1 MSFRVL
7 TLNNIA
13 TRGLDR
19 FPREQYEIASEFTHP
34 DAVMVRSADMHS
46 MSLPDTVKAVG
57 RAGAGV
63 NNIPVSELSQR
74 GVPVFNAPGANANAV
89 KELVIAGMLLA
100 LRNLCQAWDYT
111 RGLAAAEDL
120 NKAVESGKKQFAG
133 NELPGRTLGVIGL
146 GAIGVLVA
154 NSAKALGMRVIGFD
168 PDITVRRAWQL
179 SADVEQA
186 SGLDELFSKADVV
199 TAHVPLTDGTRHLV
213 NAERIARMPKG
224 GVLLNFARSGI
235 VDDASALAAL
245 DDGHLHAYV
254 SDFPTAELIA
264 HPGVIALPHLGASTR
279 EAEENCAMMV
289 ADTLRAYLEHGTIR
303 HSVNFPDVDMPR
315 SGGVRLCV
323 ANANVPNMVGQIT
336 TALADA
342 GLNILDMMNK
352 SRADL
357 AYTLVDVDNAIPD
370 ATLDA
375 IRSIEG
381 VLTVRRL
388 D

>member
-1 MSFRVL
+1 MSFRIL

-19 FPREQYEIASEFTHP
+19 FPREEYEIASEFSHP

-46 MSLPDTVKAVG
+46 MPIPDTVKAVG

-63 NNIPVSELSQR
+63 NNIPVETLSER

-111 RGLAAAEDL
+111 RGLAAADEL

-186 SGLDELFSKADVV
+186 SGLEELFSKADVV

-224 GVLLNFARSGI
+224 AVLLNFARGGI
-235 VDDASALAAL
+235 VDDAAALAAL
-245 DDGHLHAYV
+245 DSGQLHAYV

-303 HSVNFPDVDMPR
+303 HSVNFPNIDMPR

-336 TALADA
+336 TALANA
-342 GLNILDMMNK
+342 GLNILDMVNK

-357 AYTLVDVDNAIPD
+357 AYTLVDVDNAISD
-370 ATLDA
+370 ATVNA
-375 IRSIEG
+375 IRDIEG